1 MEENLKK
8 QTKLGVFWSA
18 IQRFSTQGLQFLIT
32 LVIARFLTPSDY
44 GIIGM
49 LGIFLSVASVFVD
62 CGFTNALIRKQ
73 ERNQHDCSTVFF
85 FNIGIAVLS
94 YLILFTAAP
103 FVASFYN
110 MPVLKNVLRVI
121 SLMLI
126 INSFSAVQATLLTSQ
141 LDFKSQTQISII
153 SISISGI
160 IGITLA
166 INGVTYWTLVVQGLV
181 SSSISSF
188 LYWRYSSWRPSLVFS
203 RQSFKEMFSFGSKL
217 LASSLI
223 DSLYNNIYPIIIG
236 KVYSASTLGNYSR
249 AESYANFPSISI
261 TGILQRVTYPLL
273 CKMQASEGQ
282 LAYTYRKMLKLSAFV
297 IFPLMMGLSALAR
310 PFVVIIIGTQWEFC
324 AVLLQILCFSLM
336 WYPIQ
341 AINLSLLQVKGR
353 TDLSLRLE
361 IIKKIIGVIIL
372 CVSIPLGI
380 VYVCYFRIVFSVIC
394 LFVNTYYTGK
404 MIHVGIF
411 KQLNDIMPTFL
422 IAISMFALILF
433 ITNQIPNL
441 YIQMIVG
448 ICVGSLFYALTSYLF
463 NRDEFN
469 TLLSLTKIN

>member
-18 IQRFSTQGLQFLIT
+18 IQRFSTQGLQFVIT

-73 ERNQHDCSTVFF
+73 DRSQEDCSTVFF
-85 FNIGIAVLS
+85 FNIGIAILS
-94 YLILFTAAP
+94 YIILFFLAP

-110 MPVLKNVLRVI
+110 MPVLKNVLRI
-121 SLMLI
+121 LSLMLI
-126 INSFSAVQATLLTSQ
+126 INSFSAVHATILTSQ

-160 IGITLA
+160 VGITMA
-166 INGVTYWTLVVQGLV
+166 VYGVTYWTLVVQGLV
-181 SSSISSF
+181 SSSISSV
-188 LYWRYSSWRPSLVFS
+188 LYWRYSTWRPNLVFS

-273 CKMQASEGQ
+273 CKMQTNEGQ
-282 LAYTYRKMLKLSAFV
+282 LAYTYRKMLKLSAFI
-297 IFPLMMGLSALAR
+297 IFPLMMGLSSLAR
-310 PFVVIIIGTQWEFC
+310 PFVVIIIGKQWEFC

-361 IIKKIIGVIIL
+361 IIKKVIGVIIL
-372 CVSIPLGI
+372 CISIPLGI
-380 VYVCYFRIVFSVIC
+380 LYVCYFRIVFSVIC
-394 LFVNTYYTGK
+394 LFVNTYYTGI

-411 KQLNDIMPTFL
+411 KQLKDIMPTLL
-422 IAISMFALILF
+422 ISISMFALVLF
-433 ITNQIPNL
+433 ITNQIPNI

-463 NRDEFN
+463 NRDELN
-469 TLLSLTKIN
+469 TLLSLTKIH